1 MVSVRLPAALGVTS
15 RVTKLA
21 APLPM
26 KPTFWPPEQ
35 AEQVPI
41 LAAPAIDPASA
52 STVEPPPEL
61 VPGFTR
67 ISRDSAGRRAAL

>member
-1 MVSVRLPAALGVTS
+1 MVSVRLPAALGVTL

-35 AEQVPI
+35 AEQLAT
-41 LAAPAIDPASA
+41 LAAPAIEPASA
-52 STVEPPPEL
+52 STVEPPPPPL
-61 VPGFTR
+61 PGTTR
-67 ISRDSAGRRAAL
+67 ISRVSPGRKVAL